1 MTRKEL
7 FETIKNGRDS
17 YKEMVEFCADS
28 MILNNDIIPAL
39 QAKDFYF
46 DFFCGS
52 DYDEEEDC
60 YIDFS
65 SISLLTIPPPS
76 VSQNTQTKLLCTM
89 KNLIYIF
96 FASLI
101 AERAGIMFRQIGK
114 AKKNSRKNKK

>member
-7 FETIKNGRDS
+7 FKTIKNGRDS
-17 YKEMVEFCADS
+17 YKKMVEFCADS

-60 YIDFS
+60 YID
-65 SISLLTIPPPS
+65 
-76 VSQNTQTKLLCTM
+76 
-89 KNLIYIF
+89 IF
-96 FASLI
+96 QYFIIDYSA
-101 AERAGIMFRQIGK
+101 AERFAEYTNEIVMYNEELDLYILCVTHCGTGWDYVPANWKSEEEFEEE
-114 AKKNSRKNKK
+114 

>member
-39 QAKDFYF
+39 HAKDFYF

-52 DYDEEEDC
+52 DYDEEEDY
-60 YIDFS
+60 YID
-65 SISLLTIPPPS
+65 
-76 VSQNTQTKLLCTM
+76 
-89 KNLIYIF
+89 IF
-96 FASLI
+96 QYFIIDYSA
-101 AERAGIMFRQIGK
+101 AERFAEYTNEIVMYNEELDLYILCVTP
-114 AKKNSRKNKK
+114 